1 MCGCSCLLCRFLRK
15 LCCYQFVVR
24 NAFVKFAG
32 FLQDVF
38 QKLEAVLLEDGVVL
52 PGILIFVA
60 ADNGGDGILIG
71 LLELGLDHFG
81 DFFGGVG
88 VDVFQAFLN
97 RVGEFLD
104 GVGIL
109 SQIAFFDAVGGLG
122 DISGIDAEGGDDMA
136 VSFFF
141 QTCGKRF
148 KLDCIILN
156 PALISIT

>member
-71 LLELGLDHFG
+71 LLELGLDHL
-81 DFFGGVG
+81 
-88 VDVFQAFLN
+88 FQAFLN

-109 SQIAFFDAVGGLG
+109 FQIAFFDAVGGIG

-148 KLDCIILN
+148 KLDCIMLN